1 MAETRP
7 YVRRNWREILSAM
20 PIAEPLVLP
29 AEVNHGTLHHQAQM
43 LGMRFHCRR
52 REDGTLAVW
61 RLE

>member
-1 MAETRP
+1 MNGTRAK
-7 YVRRNWREILSAM
+7 RNWKEVLSAM
-20 PIAEPLVLP
+20 PVAEPLVLP
-29 AEVNHGTLHHQAQM
+29 ADVNHGTLHHQAQM